1 MADKTSSLPSTVT
14 RSDNVAFAG
23 IFVTSF
29 IVFLMIAI
37 IAQTL
42 TWHWRD
48 WLPGAEGEKSLI
60 GGVKAA
66 VYTFMSHLT

>member
-1 MADKTSSLPSTVT
+1 MAEKTNSLPTT
-14 RSDNVAFAG
+14 EARNDFAFAG

-66 VYTFMSHLT
+66 VYTFMAHLT

>member
-1 MADKTSSLPSTVT
+1 MADKTSSLPSNVN
-14 RSDNVAFAG
+14 RNDNMAFAG
-23 IFVTSF
+23 IFVVSF

-66 VYTFMSHLT
+66 VYTFMAHLT